1 MPRLRRSVNW
11 AVEVV
16 QLCVIRSWCVC
27 VRLCVCVCVF
37 VCVCVSVCVCVF
49 VVCVFVFVCV
59 LCGLGVCLFVCVFVC
74 VLFCEC
80 LCVSVLCVCVCVC
93 VCGSLLAVI
102 SIQPSY
108 GGAVRNAAT
117 RVNRLVI
124 FVSALNRNWNIR
136 HVLMRYCT
144 ITFRENPPEDLET
157 EVANLLAA
165 SLQHFIPHV
174 LKIPKLQEAKKNE
187 YYISWSI
194 LLCFRQC

>member
-1 MPRLRRSVNW
+1 MQSDLTTSTFAHFFIIKQNMPRLRRSVNW

-93 VCGSLLAVI
+93 VWIIASCDQHTAQLWWGSAQC
-102 SIQPSY
+102 S
-108 GGAVRNAAT
+108 NT
-117 RVNRLVI
+117 REPT
-124 FVSALNRNWNIR
+124 
-136 HVLMRYCT
+136 C
-144 ITFRENPPEDLET
+144 
-157 EVANLLAA
+157 
-165 SLQHFIPHV
+165 HFCV
-174 LKIPKLQEAKKNE
+174 GFKPKLEYKTRFNE
-187 YYISWSI
+187 I
-194 LLCFRQC
+194 LHYNFS